1 METLKT
7 KDSETTPMTPK
18 NEWSLYMIKTRM
30 NTLYTGISLDVERR
44 LKEHSGDNK
53 RGARYLKGKG
63 PLELM
68 WQECVGSKSDALSL
82 EYRVKKL
89 NRRQKQSLIDGQI
102 DLQSLVKKNGVE

>member
-1 METLKT
+1 MM
-7 KDSETTPMTPK
+7 SEEKEAPQ
-18 NEWSLYMIKTRM
+18 WSIYMIKTRF

-44 LKEHSGDNK
+44 FKEHSGDSK

-68 WQECVGSKSDALSL
+68 WQKCVGSKSDALSL

-89 NRRQKQSLIDGQI
+89 NRRQKQNLIEGQI
-102 DLQSLVKKNGVE
+102 DLQSLVTKSCVK